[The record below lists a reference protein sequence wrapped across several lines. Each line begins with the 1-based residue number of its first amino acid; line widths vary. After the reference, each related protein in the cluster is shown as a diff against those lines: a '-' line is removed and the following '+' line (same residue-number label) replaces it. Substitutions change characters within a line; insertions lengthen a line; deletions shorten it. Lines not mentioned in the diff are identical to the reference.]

1 MKGREEGYRTQ
12 QADYLLDYDRRNIL
26 RCADTF
32 EDLALAVCRM
42 DREREQEESKDGDR
56 EELWRQRRAQEG
68 KRARAFY
75 LKQASDLMQS
85 VARTKVQ
92 ILRLG
97 GRQEKMIVRA
107 LAGEGILVKDICL
120 IKGAE
125 SEIEICVCLCTKK
138 KISVTAA
145 ELADYLSVLMDI
157 RLVSEKGNPYFV
169 GEEPVTLYFEKEPD
183 FCCMTASAT
192 AIRENEAQSG
202 DSFSFFEEDG
212 KMTIILSDG
221 VGSGEEAARDSSRI
235 VDLTERILSA
245 GLSCQATVDMLNGM
259 FCESEEEIRM
269 PTLDLCRID
278 LKKGVCSIAK
288 AGGVSTF
295 IKRGQLVEKVSVDS
309 LPLGLSQEPGGGE
322 IERPLKEGDMV
333 ILLTDGVVE
342 DWPCMDGEFFLMQ
355 QMEQMTVTSPVDMA
369 NLLLQY
375 AIGQS
380 QGRIRDDMTVLVAG
394 IWGNAPK

>member
-1 MKGREEGYRTQ
+1 
-12 QADYLLDYDRRNIL
+12 
-26 RCADTF
+26 
-32 EDLALAVCRM
+32 
-42 DREREQEESKDGDR
+42 
-56 EELWRQRRAQEG
+56 
-68 KRARAFY
+68 
-75 LKQASDLMQS
+75 
-85 VARTKVQ
+85 
-92 ILRLG
+92 
-97 GRQEKMIVRA
+97 
-107 LAGEGILVKDICL
+107 
-120 IKGAE
+120 
-125 SEIEICVCLCTKK
+125 
-138 KISVTAA
+138 
-145 ELADYLSVLMDI
+145 
-157 RLVSEKGNPYFV
+157 
-169 GEEPVTLYFEKEPD
+169 
-183 FCCMTASAT
+183 
-192 AIRENEAQSG
+192 
-202 DSFSFFEEDG
+202 
-212 KMTIILSDG
+212 MTIILSDG

-295 IKRGQLVEKVSVDS
+295 MKRGQLVEKVSVDS
-309 LPLGLSQEPGGGE
+309 LPLGLSQEPGGEE